1 MPHAF
6 HNLCFWPSL
15 AFVCMLPGC
24 CHEDGNVCRDDIQ
37 VISAGIDE
45 DGNISLHFEL
55 NTRYQGALYAAMRPE
70 GDEISVTLYTRPTD
84 GASRK
89 LLYSGGY
96 HLILPWPENA
106 AAVVVNLCGI
116 RLDGLEKSEK

>member
-1 MPHAF
+1 MPRVF
-6 HNLCFWPSL
+6 HQWRFWPSL
-15 AFVCMLPGC
+15 VFVCLLSGC
-24 CHEDGNVCRDDIQ
+24 CHEDGNVCRDDIHI
-37 VISAGIDE
+37 ISAGMDE
-45 DGNISLHFEL
+45 DGNISLRFEL
-55 NTRYQGALYAAMRPE
+55 NTQYQGALYATMRPE
-70 GDEISVTLYTRPTD
+70 DDEISVTLYTRPTD